1 METLC
6 GVHHFY
12 IGMGMTGLGYLLL
25 HYGKRWVIV
34 FGLIL
39 ALIGGLMMIDDIWQH
54 SMQRFVRGDYAS
66 PCKLIFWSWCKHCPL
81 VSRIDMVVDGV
92 FRGQIFL
99 DK

>member
-12 IGMGMTGLGYLLL
+12 GGMGMAGLGYLLL

-39 ALIGGLMMIDDIWQH
+39 ALVGGLVMIDDIWQH

-66 PCKLIFWSWCKHCPL
+66 PCKMIYRSWSKRCPL
-81 VSRIDMVVDGV
+81 VCRTVEFGDRV
-92 FRGQIFL
+92 FHGQIFFGR
-99 DK
+99 